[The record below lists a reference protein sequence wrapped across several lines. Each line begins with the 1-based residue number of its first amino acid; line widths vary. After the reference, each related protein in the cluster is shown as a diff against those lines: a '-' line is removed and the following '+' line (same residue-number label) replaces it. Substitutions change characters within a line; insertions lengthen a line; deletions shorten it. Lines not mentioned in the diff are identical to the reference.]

1 MLPAVRPGMAKSG
14 RRATFS
20 LMDAPPPPESLDE
33 IGRRF
38 EVEMAEGGV
47 RARPDDVEALH
58 WLACVYAQVGRYD
71 ESLATDLEVV
81 ARCPDRADFHYDL
94 ACSYALL
101 HRNDEALVELNRA
114 VALGFDDAEHL
125 REDPDLEG
133 LRLDP
138 RFAELLARVDDD
150 DDDEPDAPE

>member
-1 MLPAVRPGMAKSG
+1 MLPAVPPGVAKSD
-14 RRATFS
+14 RRATFFR
-20 LMDAPPPPESLDE
+20 MDAANAPESLDE
-33 IGRRF
+33 IARRF
-38 EVEMAEGGV
+38 ELEMAEGGV
-47 RARPDDVEALH
+47 RARPGDVEALH

-81 ARCPDRADFHYDL
+81 AKCPDRADFRYDL

-101 HRNDEALVELNRA
+101 GRNDEALVELNRA
-114 VALGFDDAEHL
+114 VDLGFDDEEHL
-125 REDPDLEG
+125 REDPDLAG

-150 DDDEPDAPE
+150 DDAEDEA

>member
-1 MLPAVRPGMAKSG
+1 MLPAVRPRVAKSD

-20 LMDAPPPPESLDE
+20 PMDAANTPESLDD

-38 EVEMAEGGV
+38 EVEMAQAGV
-47 RARPDDVEALH
+47 RARPGDVEALH

-71 ESLATDLEVV
+71 DSLATDLEVV
-81 ARCPDRADFHYDL
+81 ERCPDRADFRYDL

-101 HRNDEALVELNRA
+101 RRNDDAFTELERA
-114 VALGFDDAEHL
+114 VSLGFDDAEHL

-138 RFAELLARVDDD
+138 RFAELLARVEE
-150 DDDEPDAPE
+150 DEDPEDAD